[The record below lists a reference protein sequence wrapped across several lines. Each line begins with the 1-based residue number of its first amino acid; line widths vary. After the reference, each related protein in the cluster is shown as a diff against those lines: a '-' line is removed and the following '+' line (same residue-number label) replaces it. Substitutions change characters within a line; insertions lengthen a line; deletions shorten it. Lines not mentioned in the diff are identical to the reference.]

1 MIKLKDLLSES
12 KYDTA
17 ARKIASDT
25 ITQLKQF
32 KSDAESNTQQFLQD
46 FKDQGGFAE
55 TYETKQ
61 YQIGNK
67 QLQADILIEVL
78 SPSVYSRGEIGSP
91 RNKKAIAKGYSIK
104 GSASNTS
111 MNIKI
116 HLTLTYPT
124 FTNLQQLYSEIY
136 QDALGV
142 ARHEIEHLLQTVSKI
157 SGRETD
163 LSRNIDTSLSTRKQ
177 NAGYRKL
184 PTELEADAKAINL
197 LAKKKRIEYEQA
209 AQEYYSRIPQ
219 VDKREVGA
227 LVKAV
232 VDYSKKFRN

>member
-1 MIKLKDLLSES
+1 MIKFADLLNES
-12 KYDTA
+12 KYDTT

-32 KSDAESNTQQFLQD
+32 KFDAESDPHKFLQD

-55 TYETKQ
+55 TYDTKQ
-61 YQIGNK
+61 YLVGDK
-67 QLQADILIEVL
+67 QLQAEILIEVL
-78 SPSVYSRGEIGSP
+78 SPSVYSKGEMGSP
-91 RNKKAIAKGYSIK
+91 RNRKAITKGYSMK
-104 GSASNTS
+104 GSASNTA
-111 MNIKI
+111 MNIKV
-116 HLTLTYPT
+116 HLTITYPT
-124 FTNLQQLYSEIY
+124 FNNLQQLYSEIY

-142 ARHEIEHLLQTVSKI
+142 ARHEIEHLLQTVLKI

-197 LAKKKRIEYEQA
+197 IAKKKRIDYEQA